1 MKIGI
6 IVHSKTGRTLALA
19 QLIEE
24 RLKKQNHAVT
34 LHRLTI
40 DPDIEGPGKPFN
52 IVNAPDIAQYDTLL
66 VGGPVWAFS
75 ASPVILSYLKSL
87 GDLKGKKVIPFATM
101 GFFCACLGGNRSL
114 GQMSTAAAAGGA
126 TILPGAAVPTM
137 LRDHEKL
144 KREAADR
151 IAEDLN
157 K

>member
-52 IVNAPDIAQYDTLL
+52 IVNAPDITPYDALL
-66 VGGPVWAFS
+66 IGGPVWAFS
-75 ASPVILSYLKSL
+75 ASPVIISYIKSL
-87 GDLKGKKVIPFATM
+87 TKLGGKKVIPFATM
-101 GFFCACLGGNRSL
+101 GFFCAFLGGTRAL
-114 GQMSTAAAAGGA
+114 EQMSKAAQANGA
-126 TILPGAAVPTM
+126 TTLPGAVVPTM
-137 LRDHEKL
+137 LRDHERL
-144 KREAADR
+144 KQEAADK
-151 IAEDLN
+151 IAALFG
-157 K
+157 